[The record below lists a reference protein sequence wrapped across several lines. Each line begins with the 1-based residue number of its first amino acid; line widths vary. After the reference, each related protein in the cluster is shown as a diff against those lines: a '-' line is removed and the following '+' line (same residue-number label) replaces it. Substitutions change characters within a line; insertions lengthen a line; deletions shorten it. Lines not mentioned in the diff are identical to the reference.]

1 MIISILGHGVV
12 GKGVW
17 DMLQNRSE
25 FTIRNVLVKKGEKT
39 ASFMVESFDE
49 VLGDDSELV
58 IECMG
63 GVDPAFKF
71 TSECLKAGKSLI
83 TSKLSYQVMVEKD
96 GAQQVLPLT
105 VACYPMLEQDMEE
118 VPYNFEAKWDILL
131 HGKMINLNQ
140 GEEEIKT
147 WSKIGVRSIY
157 RGGGEEHTS
166 DIGWYDLEPFWQEM
180 GIEQTT
186 TAVEPADDAWYTV
199 TGVRVAKPA
208 AAGLYIHKGRKVV
221 VR

>member
-25 FTIRNVLVKKGEKT
+25 FTIRNVLVKKGEKA

-71 TSECLKAGKSLI
+71 TSECLKADEFYYL
-83 TSKLSYQVMVEKD
+83 
-96 GAQQVLPLT
+96 
-105 VACYPMLEQDMEE
+105 
-118 VPYNFEAKWDILL
+118 
-131 HGKMINLNQ
+131 INL
-140 GEEEIKT
+140 EI
-147 WSKIGVRSIY
+147 
-157 RGGGEEHTS
+157 
-166 DIGWYDLEPFWQEM
+166 LF
-180 GIEQTT
+180 
-186 TAVEPADDAWYTV
+186 
-199 TGVRVAKPA
+199 
-208 AAGLYIHKGRKVV
+208 L
-221 VR
+221 